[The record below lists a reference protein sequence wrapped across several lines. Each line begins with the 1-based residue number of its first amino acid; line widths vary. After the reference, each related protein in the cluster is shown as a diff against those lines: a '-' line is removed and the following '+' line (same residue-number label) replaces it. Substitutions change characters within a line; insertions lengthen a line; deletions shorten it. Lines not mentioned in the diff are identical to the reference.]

1 VGKKRKHKWC
11 SPMIHEARGYSRT
24 LTYLSRDSLDV
35 PPRSKAAIRE
45 KRVVKAHVN
54 GRDFTF
60 FKGKDR
66 DYFLIRR
73 LFCTCKDFEF
83 NVVLRRKKLA
93 CYHLIATEVAERE
106 SAIKELR
113 LSADEFYDIM
123 YEIVL
128 NGRSNILR
136 KLLLKRR

>member
-1 VGKKRKHKWC
+1 MFT
-11 SPMIHEARGYSRT
+11 MIHEAQGYLKT
-24 LTYLSRDSLDV
+24 LMLLSQENLDV

-45 KRVVKAHVN
+45 KRIVRAHVN

-66 DYFLIRR
+66 DYFLVRR

-83 NVVLRRKKLA
+83 NVVLRRKKPA

-106 SAIKELR
+106 GTVKELQ
-113 LSADEFYDIM
+113 LSTGEFYDIM
-123 YEIVL
+123 YELIL
-128 NGRSNILR
+128 NGRSNTLR

>member
-1 VGKKRKHKWC
+1 
-11 SPMIHEARGYSRT
+11 M
-24 LTYLSRDSLDV
+24 DV

-45 KRVVKAHVN
+45 RRIVRAYVD

-66 DYFLIRR
+66 DYFLVRR

-83 NVVLRRKKLA
+83 NVVLRRKKPA
-93 CYHLIATEVAERE
+93 CYHLIAIEVAERGG
-106 SAIKELR
+106 AVKELR
-113 LSADEFYDIM
+113 LSTGEFYDIM
-123 YEIVL
+123 YELIL
-128 NGRSNILR
+128 NGRSNTLR